1 MKPIVILGAG
11 MAGLHAATELC
22 RQGVPF
28 VLIDRDVRPGGRVK
42 SDVVDGF
49 ILDHGFQVLQTNYP
63 NVQRSLD
70 LTALELYPFQSGA
83 QLWHQGQ
90 WQNFLNPLRH
100 GLGFLSLVPSLISI
114 KDILLLAR
122 LWVKLQWQGN
132 TLVESKE
139 STAALLQRWG
149 FSERFRS
156 TFIEPFFRGI
166 FLDGQLGQP
175 ASLFF
180 FFMQQFLEGQAALPA
195 QGMGAI
201 AEQLLQSLPVD
212 SVRLGVEV
220 TKVDDKYVELKSGER
235 IDFERLIIAL
245 NPQSAADLLG
255 INLPREAHLGVKTF
269 YFSAPARESKSQLL
283 RLLPSESG
291 LLHYSFLSH
300 VAPSYA
306 PEGFDLIEVST
317 LNLQMTEEEVIHS
330 LSTYEKVG
338 DFRFLKSYEINQSL
352 PKTGFYSDLKQ
363 MAERKGYVLAGDY
376 TLMPSLQGAMASGE
390 MSAQSCGVN

>member
-11 MAGLHAATELC
+11 MAGLNAATELY
-22 RQGVPF
+22 RQGIPF
-28 VLIDRDVRPGGRVK
+28 VLIDRDSRPGGRVK

-63 NVQRSLD
+63 TVQRSID
-70 LTALELYPFQSGA
+70 LKALELRPFQSGA
-83 QLWHQGQ
+83 KLWYQGQ
-90 WQNFLNPLRH
+90 WHNFLNPLRH
-100 GLGFLSLVPSLISI
+100 GLGFLNLVPSIISM
-114 KDILLLAR
+114 KDIFLLAR
-122 LWVKLQWQGN
+122 LWLKLQWQGN
-132 TLVESKE
+132 RFAASQE
-139 STAALLQRWG
+139 STAALLERWG

-195 QGMGAI
+195 QGMGSI
-201 AEQLLQSLPVD
+201 AEQMLQGLPSE

-220 TKVDDKYVELKSGER
+220 TKLDENFVELKGGER
-235 IDFERLIIAL
+235 VDFERLIIAL
-245 NPQSAADLLG
+245 NPQTAAELLG
-255 INLPREAHLGVKTF
+255 INLPKEAHLGVKTF
-269 YFSAPARESKSQLL
+269 YFSAPVRDIKSKLL
-283 RLLPSESG
+283 RLLPVESG

-317 LNLQMTEEEVIHS
+317 LDLTISEKEVLES
-330 LSTYEKVG
+330 LANYDNVDG
-338 DFRFLKSYEINQSL
+338 FRLLKSYEIAQSL
-352 PKTGFYSDLKQ
+352 PKAGFYSALQ
-363 MAERKGYVLAGDY
+363 QAAESRGYLLTGDY
-376 TLMPSLQGAMASGE
+376 TQMPSLQGAMVSGQKAAE
-390 MSAQSCGVN
+390 ACWN

>member
-11 MAGLHAATELC
+11 MAGLQAATELSEK
-22 RQGVPF
+22 GLPF
-28 VLIDRDVRPGGRVK
+28 VLLDRDERPGGRVK

-63 NVQRSLD
+63 NVQSSLN
-70 LTALELYPFQSGA
+70 LNALNLSSFDSGSK
-83 QLWHQGQ
+83 LWYKDQ
-90 WQNFLNPLRH
+90 WIDFLNPLRH

-114 KDILLLAR
+114 KDIFLLAR
-122 LWVKLQWQGN
+122 LWFKLQWQGN
-132 TLVESKE
+132 SLEESPE
-139 STAALLQRWG
+139 STAELLNRWG

-195 QGMGAI
+195 KGMGAI
-201 AEQLLQSLPVD
+201 AEQMLQGLPIE

-220 TKVDDKYVELKSGER
+220 TKLDQNFVELKGGER
-235 IDFERLIIAL
+235 VEFERLIIAL

-255 INLPREAHLGVKTF
+255 VHLPQEAHLGVKTF
-269 YFSAPARESKSQLL
+269 YFSAPARETKSKLL

-317 LNLQMTEEEVIHS
+317 LDLAISENEVLES
-330 LSTYEKVG
+330 LANYEMVDG
-338 DFRFLKSYEINQSL
+338 FRFIKSYEIAQSL
-352 PKTGFYSDLKQ
+352 PKTGFYSALQ
-363 MAERKGYVLAGDY
+363 QAAEANGYLLAGDY
-376 TLMPSLQGAMASGE
+376 TQMPSLQGAMVSGQK
-390 MSAQSCGVN
+390 AADACWN